1 MPLIKRWIEVF
12 PVTDFISIGMLLSVV
27 AVVSIKR
34 MEGCLRAYV
43 INSWLLAGLMAAF
56 AVWLSIP
63 HLYIAAFFT
72 IAGKC
77 VLIPFFLRR
86 IMRNLKI
93 EPGAQ
98 SSYLN
103 TPASLIISFALV
115 VLVYSFISAGVFV
128 AGAARNVL
136 KISVSIILIS
146 LFMMITRKKAVSQ
159 VMGLLF
165 MENGLFLAGFS
176 LTYGMPTII
185 ELGVLFDML
194 MGVMILGL
202 FLTQIKK
209 SFVSVD
215 LDRLTSLKG

>member
-1 MPLIKRWIEVF
+1 MPLVKRWIEVY

-27 AVVSIKR
+27 AMSSIRRVESSLK
-34 MEGCLRAYV
+34 AYV
-43 INSWLLAGLMAAF
+43 INSWLLAGLVAAF

-63 HLYIAAFFT
+63 HLYAAAFFI

-77 VLIPFFLRR
+77 VLIPFFLRKIIR
-86 IMRNLKI
+86 ELKVAREA
-93 EPGAQ
+93 EPYV
-98 SSYLN
+98 S
-103 TPASLIISFALV
+103 TPVALIICFALV
-115 VLVYSFISAGVFV
+115 VLVYSFISEGVFV
-128 AGAARNVL
+128 AGAAKTVL
-136 KISVSIILIS
+136 KVSVSIILIS
-146 LFMMITRKKAVSQ
+146 LFTMITRRKAVTQ

-176 LTYGMPTII
+176 LTYGMPTLI

-215 LDRLTSLKG
+215 LDKLTNLKG

>member
-27 AVVSIKR
+27 AMSSIKR
-34 MEGCLRAYV
+34 VESSLKAYV
-43 INSWLLAGLMAAF
+43 INSWLLAGLVAAF

-63 HLYIAAFFT
+63 HLYIAALFV

-77 VLIPFFLRR
+77 VLIPFFLRKVIR
-86 IMRNLKI
+86 ELKVTREA
-93 EPGAQ
+93 EPYV
-98 SSYLN
+98 S
-103 TPASLIISFALV
+103 TPVALIICFALV
-115 VLVYSFISAGVFV
+115 VLVYSFISEGVFV
-128 AGAARNVL
+128 AGAAKNVL

-146 LFMMITRKKAVSQ
+146 LFTMITRRKAVTQ
-159 VMGLLF
+159 VIGLLF

-176 LTYGMPTII
+176 LTYGMPTLI

-215 LDRLTSLKG
+215 LDKLTSLKG